1 MQEDM
6 IDEVFAALE
15 EYYPGSKRKRRKVE
29 LPEAKVIEPK
39 SWDSKPYYKTMPNG
53 TDMEMFTLGSLAD
66 ALGRPIVT
74 LRHWMKMGYL
84 PQSPY
89 RLPSKPN
96 KNGDIQKG
104 RRLYSRAMIEYAVEV
119 FDQTGLFDVER
130 IEWSNYQ
137 QVITDIA
144 EMWSQLRIQEIEN

>member
-1 MQEDM
+1 MSDDI
-6 IDEVFAALE
+6 IDAVFAELE
-15 EYYPGSKRKRRKVE
+15 DYYPGSKRKRREVE
-29 LPEAKVIEPK
+29 QPKEKVIEPK
-39 SWDSKPYYKTMPNG
+39 TWDSKPYYKTMPNG

-66 ALGRPIVT
+66 ALGRPIIT
-74 LRHWMKMGYL
+74 IRHWMKMGYL

-119 FDQTGLFDVER
+119 FDRIGLSALER
-130 IEWSNYQ
+130 IDWSNNQ
-137 QVITDIA
+137 QVTKDIA
-144 EMWSQLRIQEIEN
+144 EMWDKIRIQEIEN